1 MEDIAWK
8 LIEPERI
15 KSEKLEQ
22 YILQNAPPILYTKND
37 KDKTSMNYLISFF
50 FVVGFYLIFLSI
62 WTLMEVNLGGFEL
75 SLFFIITIIVFAIAL
90 PLLLLYIRRNVYNK
104 PIQSYYEWF
113 IAQSDNIET
122 IYSCLVLYPTFSGKT
137 HPDKGFNRAYKIY
150 EETVLSN
157 KIDITQ
163 IEIYFKINSKN
174 PNNLESLELIGYFF
188 KYGEGQQFFDEN
200 TNRDVWR
207 FFKALKSKEDNF
219 ISVANWDHLYEWRDD
234 LVFDF
239 DKLHELAPWII
250 LRWNNL
256 NLIPLTPEAKKKLRF
271 GKRNITPLPKL
282 KPWAGDLFK
291 QEYHNEAEYN
301 DLKVTQNAIKTI
313 LGDIILSKDSKLIKK
328 NFNNFK
334 VYFVKN
340 A

>member
-1 MEDIAWK
+1 MEDFAWK

-37 KDKTSMNYLISFF
+37 KDKTSINYLIYFF
-50 FVVGFYLIFLSI
+50 FIVGFYLIFLSI

-75 SLFFIITIIVFAIAL
+75 YLFTIITIIIIVIAL
-90 PLLLLYIRRNVYNK
+90 PLLILYIRGNVYNK
-104 PIQSYYEWF
+104 PIQLYYEWF
-113 IAQSDNIET
+113 IAQPNNLES

-137 HPDKGFNRAYKIY
+137 HPDKGFNRVYKTY
-150 EETVLSN
+150 KESVLSN
-157 KIDITQ
+157 IIDITQ
-163 IEIYFKINSKN
+163 IEIYFKINSRD
-174 PNNLESLELIGYFF
+174 PYNLESLEKIGYFF

-200 TNRDVWR
+200 INRDVWK
-207 FFKALKSKEDNF
+207 FFKASKSNNDNY
-219 ISVANWDHLYEWRDD
+219 ISVANWDHLYEWKDE

-256 NLIPLTPEAKKKLRF
+256 NLIPLTPEAKKKKRF
-271 GKRNITPLPKL
+271 GKRNITTLPKL

-301 DLKVTQNAIKTI
+301 DLKVTQNAIKAI
-313 LGDIILSKDSKLIKK
+313 LSDIILSKNSKLIKK

-334 VYFVKN
+334 EYFVKN

>member
-1 MEDIAWK
+1 MEDFAWK

-37 KDKTSMNYLISFF
+37 KDKTSINYLIYFF
-50 FVVGFYLIFLSI
+50 FIVGFYLIFLSI

-75 SLFFIITIIVFAIAL
+75 YLFTIITIIIIVIAL
-90 PLLLLYIRRNVYNK
+90 PLLILYIRGNVYNK

-113 IAQSDNIET
+113 IAQPNNLKS

-137 HPDKGFNRAYKIY
+137 HPDKGFNRVYKTY
-150 EETVLSN
+150 KESVLSN
-157 KIDITQ
+157 IIDITQ
-163 IEIYFKINSKN
+163 IEIYFKINSRD
-174 PNNLESLELIGYFF
+174 PYNLESLEKIGYFF

-200 TNRDVWR
+200 INRDVWK
-207 FFKALKSKEDNF
+207 FFKASKSNNDNY
-219 ISVANWDHLYEWRDD
+219 ISVANWDHLYEWKDE

-256 NLIPLTPEAKKKLRF
+256 NLIPLTPEAKKKKRF
-271 GKRNITPLPKL
+271 GKRNITTLPKL

-301 DLKVTQNAIKTI
+301 DLKVTQNAIKAI
-313 LGDIILSKDSKLIKK
+313 LSDIILSKNSKLIKK

-334 VYFVKN
+334 EYFVKN

>member
-1 MEDIAWK
+1 MEDITWK
-8 LIEPERI
+8 LVEPERI
-15 KSEKLEQ
+15 KSEKLEH

-50 FVVGFYLIFLSI
+50 FVVGFYLISLSI
-62 WTLMEVNLGGFEL
+62 WTLIEVNLGWFEL
-75 SLFFIITIIVFAIAL
+75 YLFIIITITVIVISL
-90 PLLLLYIRRNVYNK
+90 PLLILYIRRNVYNK

-113 IAQSDNIET
+113 IAQPNNLES
-122 IYSCLVLYPTFSGKT
+122 IYSCLVLYLTFSGKT
-137 HPDKGFNRAYKIY
+137 HPDKGFNRVYKIY
-150 EETVLSN
+150 KESVLSN
-157 KIDITQ
+157 TIDITQ

-174 PNNLESLELIGYFF
+174 PYNLESLENIGYFF
-188 KYGEGQQFFDEN
+188 KYGEGQQFFNEN

-207 FFKALKSKEDNF
+207 FFEALKSKEDNF

-234 LVFDF
+234 LVLDF

-256 NLIPLTPEAKKKLRF
+256 NLIPLTPEIKEKLRF
-271 GKRNITPLPKL
+271 GKRNIAPFPKL
-282 KPWAGDLFK
+282 KPWVGDLFK
-291 QEYHNEAEYN
+291 QEYHNETEYN
-301 DLKVTQNAIKTI
+301 DLKVIQNAIKTI

-328 NFNNFK
+328 YFDNFK
-334 VYFVKN
+334 EYFVKN

>member
-1 MEDIAWK
+1 MENFTWK

-15 KSEKLEQ
+15 KSENLGQ
-22 YILQNAPPILYTKND
+22 YILQNAPPILYNKND
-37 KDKTSMNYLISFF
+37 KEKTSVNYLISFF
-50 FVVGFYLIFLSI
+50 FIVGFYLIFLSI
-62 WTLMEVNLGGFEL
+62 WTFIEIDLGGFEL
-75 SLFFIITIIVFAIAL
+75 SLFFIITIIVIAIAL
-90 PLLLLYIRRNVYNK
+90 PLIILYIHKNVYNK

-122 IYSCLVLYPTFSGKT
+122 IFSCLVLYPTFSGKT

-157 KIDITQ
+157 KTDITQ

-174 PNNLESLELIGYFF
+174 PNNLESLENIGYFF

-207 FFKALKSKEDNF
+207 FFEALKSKEDNF

-234 LVFDF
+234 LVLDF

-256 NLIPLTPEAKKKLRF
+256 NLIPLTPEIKEKLRF
-271 GKRNITPLPKL
+271 GKRNITTLPKL

-313 LGDIILSKDSKLIKK
+313 LGDIILSKDSKLIKN